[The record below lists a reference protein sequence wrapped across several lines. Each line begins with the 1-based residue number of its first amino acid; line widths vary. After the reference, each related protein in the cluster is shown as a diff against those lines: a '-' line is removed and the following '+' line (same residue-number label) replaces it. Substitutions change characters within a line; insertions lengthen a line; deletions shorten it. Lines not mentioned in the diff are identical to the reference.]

1 MAVQAVRVKYSILEY
16 HAIQKEQSMGGA
28 GIVTS
33 GKGGRKSLDAAI
45 NLVPFIDLLSCC
57 LAFLL
62 ITAVWVN
69 LGNIAV
75 PNATPGSAVQ
85 EQSEAPKVRFT
96 LAINAGG
103 YVLQAS
109 TGAESALPRIAG
121 NLDEQGLSKL
131 LYSLRSTPPGQQD
144 LTVRSSDTVLYAELV
159 KTLDIARGANFL
171 IAGVTSWNN

>member
-1 MAVQAVRVKYSILEY
+1 
-16 HAIQKEQSMGGA
+16 
-28 GIVTS
+28 
-33 GKGGRKSLDAAI
+33 
-45 NLVPFIDLLSCC
+45 
-57 LAFLL
+57 
-62 ITAVWVN
+62 
-69 LGNIAV
+69 V
-75 PNATPGSAVQ
+75 PNATPGSAL
-85 EQSEAPKVRFT
+85 EETTETTKIRFT

-103 YVLQAS
+103 YVLQES

-131 LYSLRSTPPGQQD
+131 LYSVRSTATGQQD